1 MTINAEANSE
11 EVIDE
16 PEHHQTIE
24 MIPRRISEEG
34 KELIDEEDSQRAFQ
48 QQKIYDN
55 ELLGNVDE
63 SSKQNLIASMLKESL
78 VELDNSRNDVV
89 PQRTQM
95 DTIEPEL

>member
-34 KELIDEEDSQRAFQ
+34 KELIDEEDSQRAF
-48 QQKIYDN
+48 
-55 ELLGNVDE
+55 
-63 SSKQNLIASMLKESL
+63 
-78 VELDNSRNDVV
+78 
-89 PQRTQM
+89 
-95 DTIEPEL
+95 